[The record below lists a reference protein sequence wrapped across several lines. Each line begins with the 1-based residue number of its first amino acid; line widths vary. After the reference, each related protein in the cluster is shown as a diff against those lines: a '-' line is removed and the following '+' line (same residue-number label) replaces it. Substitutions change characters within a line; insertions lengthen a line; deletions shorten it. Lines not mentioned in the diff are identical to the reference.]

1 MFYTWEKQS
10 TVFLYANNELLE
22 NTIYYSSRK
31 KKKLFVNLT
40 NYVQDFYAGN
50 YKIMMKEIRECLNK
64 WREILCSWMKILNSV
79 FLIISVAGRIQFL
92 AVVGLTALF
101 PC

>member
-1 MFYTWEKQS
+1 MNFWKTP
-10 TVFLYANNELLE
+10 F
-22 NTIYYSSRK
+22 TIPPER

-64 WREILCSWMKILNSV
+64 WREILCS
-79 FLIISVAGRIQFL
+79 
-92 AVVGLTALF
+92 
-101 PC
+101 